1 MNRYRIQTPAVLA
14 GAALFL
20 ALLGGVA
27 RAQNIERV
35 RLTDND
41 LNCPQI
47 YAEVQQM
54 ETLARLPAQGAPDP
68 ALEPVAVVVAP
79 MPAPAPAADA
89 PSQLSGL
96 FGALAGVA
104 ASRSGSPGAAQL
116 FGGMAGVAAPAVPV
130 LAGMPNDMQALM
142 NDQATRE
149 VLLSPNMQQSIA
161 RARAAGMSDAQI
173 MATIQPSINA
183 RRAALAARAPTPAA
197 PVYTSQGA
205 LPSAQVQGS
214 YTAGVAYAPQAANY
228 GAQAP
233 KSIGQQAQARKEHL
247 TQLFLNKGCKVADI
261 AR

>member
-1 MNRYRIQTPAVLA
+1 MNRYRIQTPAVVS
-14 GAALFL
+14 GAALGL
-20 ALLGGVA
+20 ALFGGIA
-27 RAQNIERV
+27 GAQNIERV

-54 ETLARLPAQGAPDP
+54 ETLARLPAQGTAAP
-68 ALEPVAVVVAP
+68 ALEPVAVFVAP
-79 MPAPAPAADA
+79 MPAPAADA

-116 FGGMAGVAAPAVPV
+116 FGGMAGVAAPAVPA

-183 RRAALAARAPTPAA
+183 RRAALAARAPAPVA
-197 PVYTSQGA
+197 PVYNSQNA
-205 LPSAQVQGS
+205 MPMAQVQGS
-214 YTAGVAYAPQAANY
+214 YTSGVAYAPQPANY
-228 GAQAP
+228 TAQAP
-233 KSIGQQAQARKEHL
+233 KSMGQQAQARKDHL

-261 AR
+261 SR

>member
-1 MNRYRIQTPAVLA
+1 MNRYRIQTPAILA
-14 GAALFL
+14 SVALGL

-27 RAQNIERV
+27 GAQNIERV

-41 LNCPQI
+41 LNCQQI
-47 YAEVQQM
+47 YAEAQQM
-54 ETLARLPAQGAPDP
+54 ETLARLPAQGTAPP
-68 ALEPVAVVVAP
+68 SLEPILVAVVP
-79 MPAPAPAADA
+79 TPAPAADA
-89 PSQLSGL
+89 PPQFSGL

-130 LAGMPNDMQALM
+130 MTGLPNDMQGLM

-183 RRAALAARAPTPAA
+183 RRAALAAWAPAPVA
-197 PVYTSQGA
+197 PVYNSQNA
-205 LPSAQVQGS
+205 MPAAQVQGS

-228 GAQAP
+228 AAQAP
-233 KSIGQQAQARKEHL
+233 KSMGQQAQARKDQL
-247 TQLFLNKGCKVADI
+247 TQMFLNKGCKVADI